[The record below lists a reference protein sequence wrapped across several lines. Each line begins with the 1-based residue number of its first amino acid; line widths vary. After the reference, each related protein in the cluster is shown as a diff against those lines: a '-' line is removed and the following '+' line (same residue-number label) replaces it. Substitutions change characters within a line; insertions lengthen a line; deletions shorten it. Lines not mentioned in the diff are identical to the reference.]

1 MLLEVKILT
10 PLYTVLFFKKIKI
23 LLHKQLKSYNL
34 SCRHLIQI
42 TATKNKWKP
51 RQKLAPK
58 GAIFVFSRNYFN
70 YFINYDEDQQI

>member
-10 PLYTVLFFKKIKI
+10 PLYTVLLKKKLKI

-34 SCRHLIQI
+34 LCRHLIQI
-42 TATKNKWKP
+42 TATENKWKP

-58 GAIFVFSRNYFN
+58 GAIFVFSRNLL
-70 YFINYDEDQQI
+70 